1 MRTAARRLHAW
12 VGAFALCCGSAL
24 PSISAGQGA
33 GGAAVADES
42 ADIAA
47 RNLKPGDFPR
57 WQQLV
62 PGVYAYEG
70 LHSPDKLG
78 VIVNTVSLV
87 VVTDDGVVVA
97 DGQGDLEQTR
107 AMIRNIGQWTTQP
120 IRYVVIASDHTDH
133 VGGNAAFKE
142 AFPDVKFIAS
152 PVSQQRLAK
161 TSTPATIAVAEQRSL
176 RVGGVKIEILN
187 LGRAHTGGDLV
198 VWLPD
203 SSIVF
208 LGEVYLRG
216 VFPAMRSAYPREW
229 LATIRKAQSMNAT
242 WYVPGHG
249 FIDEPALLRT
259 GLEQSRRAL
268 GYVIEEAERL
278 HKAGFECPSSSNC
291 PALGQADWGPFGDWA
306 LRDSQ
311 APLAIWKVYQEIEG
325 RLPP

>member
-1 MRTAARRLHAW
+1 MLTAGRFLRAG
-12 VGAFALCCGSAL
+12 VGAFALCCALAL
-24 PSISAGQGA
+24 PSISMGQDAG
-33 GGAAVADES
+33 ES

-47 RNLKPGDFPR
+47 RHLEPADFPR

-70 LHSPDKLG
+70 LHSPDKQG
-78 VIVNTVSLV
+78 VIVNTVSLI

-107 AMIRNIGQWTTQP
+107 LMIRNIRQWTAQP
-120 IRYVVIASDHTDH
+120 IKHVVIASDHTDH
-133 VGGNAAFKE
+133 VGGNAAFRE
-142 AFPDVKFIAS
+142 AFPDVQFIAS

-161 TSTPATIAVAEQRSL
+161 SSTPATVSVSEQRSL
-176 RVGGVKIEILN
+176 RLGGVKIEILN

-203 SSIVF
+203 SNVLF

-229 LATIRKAQSMNAT
+229 LATIRKAQSMNAD

-249 FIDEPALLRT
+249 FVDEAADLRRD
-259 GLEQSRRAL
+259 LEQSRRAL

-278 HKAGFECPSSSNC
+278 HAAGHACAAANDC
-291 PALGQADWGPFGDWA
+291 PALAHADWGPLQGWA
-306 LRDSQ
+306 LRESQ
-311 APLAIWKVYQEIEG
+311 APLAIWKVYQELEG
-325 RLPP
+325 ALP

>member
-1 MRTAARRLHAW
+1 LAQR
-12 VGAFALCCGSAL
+12 
-24 PSISAGQGA
+24 AGE
-33 GGAAVADES
+33 AAVASES

-62 PGVYAYEG
+62 PGVYTYEG
-70 LHSPDKLG
+70 LHSPDKQG
-78 VIVNTVSLV
+78 VIVNTVSLI

-107 AMIRNIGQWTTQP
+107 LMIRNIGQWTTQP
-120 IRYVVIASDHTDH
+120 IKYVVIASDHTDH

-152 PVSQQRLAK
+152 PVSQERLAK
-161 TSTPATIAVAEQRSL
+161 SSTPAGIAVSEQRSL
-176 RVGGVKIEILN
+176 RVGGVKIEVLN

-203 SSIVF
+203 SNIVF
-208 LGEVYLRG
+208 LGEIYLRG
-216 VFPAMRSAYPREW
+216 VFPAMRSAYPTEW
-229 LATIRKAQSMNAT
+229 LATIRKAQSMNAE

-249 FIDEPALLRT
+249 FIDEAADLRRD
-259 GLEQSRRAL
+259 LEQSRRAL
-268 GYVIEEAERL
+268 GYVIEEAQRL
-278 HKAGFECPSSSNC
+278 HKAGYTCAAANDC
-291 PALGQADWGPFGDWA
+291 PALAHADWGPLQSWA

-311 APLAIWKVYQEIEG
+311 APLAIWKVYQELEG
-325 RLPP
+325 ALP